1 MAYNPNPPFNPS
13 DYGNRPGGLDYQA
26 MEDRLNN
33 VREYI
38 ASFNDIP
45 IRDTAAALEGNLRGQ
60 PVYGEGVPEYQ
71 SRMKDKSEYAAK
83 GNYALP
89 DYAQNAL
96 DQNTEYVN
104 LIRQS
109 VLGVPGDE
117 GSDGGTSGSGGGG
130 KGGKGSKGDKGD
142 KNQKGLKLPDLDK
155 EKVEKGMQ
163 TITEMVKGSVQ
174 NKNPSFDGMDFQ
186 DFLSAAKGKQT
197 QYVKG
202 VPIETD
208 NPANPELA
216 KLYKKLKDKGMS
228 EDEMFK
234 SAQYAGLTNVRTGK
248 EGKSDFKQML
258 QMFNNDFMVPKTI
271 EKKTKK
277 VTNVGMD
284 EAQEAF
290 GNKFGLGE
298 YKAALDYENQDKKYI
313 RNYLKDYLERGG
325 KVSDKVQALFPKTF
339 PNNPLNASALFTNT
353 QFGPAPGGAVM
364 GPFQQ

>member
-26 MEDRLNN
+26 MEDRLND
-33 VREYI
+33 VREHI

-83 GNYALP
+83 GNYGLP

-109 VLGVPGDE
+109 FSAVPEAVNVAEGLG
-117 GSDGGTSGSGGGG
+117 SNSGG
-130 KGGKGSKGDKGD
+130 KGDKGD
-142 KNQKGLKLPDLDK
+142 KGGKGDKERTGLKLPDLDK
-155 EKVEKGMQ
+155 EKIEKGMR

-186 DFLSAAKGKQT
+186 DFLNAAKAPQVEYITDKGKF
-197 QYVKG
+197 
-202 VPIETD
+202 ETD
-208 NPANPELA
+208 RPANPELA
-216 KLYKKLKDKGMS
+216 KLYNKLKDKGMS

-234 SAQYAGLTNVRTGK
+234 AAQYAGLTNVRTGK
-248 EGKSDFKQML
+248 EGKSDFKQMV
-258 QMFNNDFMVPKTI
+258 QMFNNDFMVPKTT
-271 EKKTKK
+271 EKKTRK

-290 GNKFGLGE
+290 GKKFGLKD
-298 YKAALDYENQDKKYI
+298 YKAALDYDNQDKKYI
-313 RNYLKDYLERGG
+313 KNYLKDYLERGG
-325 KVSDKVQALFPKTF
+325 KVSDKVQALFPSAF
-339 PNNPLNASALFTNT
+339 PTNRLNAPNLFMNSM
-353 QFGPAPGGAVM
+353 FGPAPEGEMM